1 MRSRQSIVEIFS
13 AFIQFDFDRFS
24 DWVSD
29 PRLRRSIN
37 QCLDKEELKTHSE
50 NFWAVY
56 WHKRWCQKPSGI
68 AREHLIAYL
77 QEACFWS
84 TRKTIS
90 SFQSTQYSLAD
101 GFQIAI
107 AGIDKVLKGFDSDRG
122 FNLKSYASITFSNL
136 IREILRQRQ
145 EIDICSEWS
154 LLRKLSKKRLTE
166 SLQNAGL
173 SPDIIEKYLL
183 AWSCFNNLYVPERSS
198 PTRKLSK
205 PNPETWKAIVN
216 LYNQESKTQLSA
228 ASEIVTATTLEK
240 WLLTSVKAAR
250 SYLYPNVTS
259 INQPKPGY
267 DSGEIADSLVGEV
280 DESLIS
286 EMIVAEEIQQR
297 TQQQKQVNAVL
308 LSALNQLKADERQLL
323 ELYYAQEMKQSEIAK
338 ELNTQQYNISR
349 KLSRVRKSLLKYLAQ
364 WSKDTLH
371 ISLTSDVLNHIS
383 VIVEEWLDSHYKTQ
397 NQSTM

>member
-1 MRSRQSIVEIFS
+1 MRSRQNIVEIFS
-13 AFIQFDFDRFS
+13 TFIQFDSDRFS
-24 DWVSD
+24 NWVSD

-37 QCLDKEELKTHSE
+37 KCLAKEDIETHSE
-50 NFWAVY
+50 NFWAIY
-56 WHKRWCQKPSGI
+56 WHKKWRKEPSGI

-84 TRKTIS
+84 TRKTLS
-90 SFQSTQYSLAD
+90 SFKSTQYGLPD

-122 FNLKSYASITFSNL
+122 FSLKGYAGITFCNL

-173 SPDIIEKYLL
+173 SADIVDKYVL
-183 AWSCFNNLYVPERSS
+183 AWYCFKNIYVPERAS
-198 PTRKLSK
+198 PTKKLSK
-205 PNPETWKAIVN
+205 PDAATWDAIVN

-228 ASEIVTATTLEK
+228 SSEMVNATILEK
-240 WLLTSVKAAR
+240 WLLASVKAAR
-250 SYLYPNVTS
+250 SYLYPNITS

-267 DSGEIADSLVGEV
+267 DSGEIADSLVGAV

-286 EMIVAEEIQQR
+286 EMIVEEEIQQR
-297 TQQQKQVNAVL
+297 NQQQNQVNTAL
-308 LSALNQLKADERQLL
+308 LAALNQLKAEERRLL
-323 ELYYAQEMKQSEIAK
+323 ELYYVQEMKQSEIAQ
-338 ELNTQQYNISR
+338 ELNTQQYTISR
-349 KLSRVRKSLLKYLAQ
+349 KLSRVKKSLLKFLAQ
-364 WSKDTLH
+364 WSNDTLH
-371 ISLTSDVLNHIS
+371 ISLTSDVLKNIS
-383 VIVEEWLDSHYKTQ
+383 LIIEEWLESHYKNQTQ
-397 NQSTM
+397 

>member
-1 MRSRQSIVEIFS
+1 MRARQDIVEIFS
-13 AFIQFDFDRFS
+13 SFIQFDFDRFS
-24 DWVSD
+24 NWVSD

-37 QCLDKEELKTHSE
+37 KCLAKEDLKTHSE
-50 NFWAVY
+50 NFWAIY
-56 WHKRWCQKPSGI
+56 WHKKWRKEPSGI

-90 SFQSTQYSLAD
+90 SFQSTQYSLPD

-122 FNLKSYASITFSNL
+122 FSLKGYASITFCNL

-173 SPDIIEKYLL
+173 SPDIVEKYVL
-183 AWSCFNNLYVPERSS
+183 AWYCFKNIYVPERAS
-198 PTRKLSK
+198 PTKKLSK
-205 PNPETWKAIVN
+205 PDAETWNEIVN
-216 LYNQESKTQLSA
+216 LYNQESKTQFSV
-228 ASEIVTATTLEK
+228 SNEIVNAITLEK
-240 WLLTSVKAAR
+240 WLLASVKAAR

-280 DESLIS
+280 DESLLT
-286 EMIVAEEIQQR
+286 EMIVEEEIQQR
-297 TQQQKQVNAVL
+297 NQQQNQVNTAL
-308 LSALNQLKADERQLL
+308 LSALNQLKVEERQLL
-323 ELYYAQEMKQSEIAK
+323 ELYYAQGMKQSDIAQ
-338 ELNTQQYNISR
+338 ELSTQQYNISR
-349 KLSRVRKSLLKYLAQ
+349 KLSRVKKSLLKSLAQ

-383 VIVEEWLDSHYKTQ
+383 VIIEEWLNSHYKTQ
-397 NQSTM
+397 TQ

>member
-1 MRSRQSIVEIFS
+1 MRSRQNIVEIFS
-13 AFIQFDFDRFS
+13 TFIQFDSDRFS
-24 DWVSD
+24 NWVSD

-37 QCLDKEELKTHSE
+37 KCLAKEDIKTHSE
-50 NFWAVY
+50 NFWAIY
-56 WHKRWCQKPSGI
+56 WHKKWRKEPSGI

-84 TRKTIS
+84 TRKTLS
-90 SFQSTQYSLAD
+90 SFKSTQYGLPD

-107 AGIDKVLKGFDSDRG
+107 AGIDKVLQGFDSDRG
-122 FNLKSYASITFSNL
+122 FSLKGYASITFCNL

-173 SPDIIEKYLL
+173 SADIVDKHVL
-183 AWSCFNNLYVPERSS
+183 AWYCFKNIYVPERAS
-198 PTRKLSK
+198 PTKKLSK
-205 PNPETWKAIVN
+205 PDATTWDAIVN

-228 ASEIVTATTLEK
+228 SSEMVNATTLEK
-240 WLLTSVKAAR
+240 WLLASVKAAR
-250 SYLYPNVTS
+250 SYLYPNITS

-286 EMIVAEEIQQR
+286 EMIVEEEIQQR
-297 TQQQKQVNAVL
+297 NQQQNQVNTAL
-308 LSALNQLKADERQLL
+308 LAALNQLKAEELRLL
-323 ELYYAQEMKQSEIAK
+323 ELYYVQEMKQSEIAQ
-338 ELNTQQYNISR
+338 ELNTQQYTISR
-349 KLSRVRKSLLKYLAQ
+349 KLSRVKKSLLKFLAQ
-364 WSKDTLH
+364 WSNDTLH
-371 ISLTSDVLNHIS
+371 ISLTSDVLKNIS
-383 VIVEEWLDSHYKTQ
+383 LIIEEWLESHYKNQTQ
-397 NQSTM
+397 

>member
-1 MRSRQSIVEIFS
+1 MRSRQNIVEIFS
-13 AFIQFDFDRFS
+13 TFIQFDSDRFS
-24 DWVSD
+24 NWVSD

-37 QCLDKEELKTHSE
+37 KCLAKEDIKTHSE
-50 NFWAVY
+50 NFWAIY
-56 WHKRWCQKPSGI
+56 WHKKWRQEPSGI

-90 SFQSTQYSLAD
+90 SFQSTQYSLPD

-122 FNLKSYASITFSNL
+122 FSLKGYASITFCNL

-173 SPDIIEKYLL
+173 SADIVDKYVL
-183 AWSCFNNLYVPERSS
+183 AWYCFKNIYVPERAS
-198 PTRKLSK
+198 PTKKLSK
-205 PNPETWKAIVN
+205 PDAATWDAIVN

-228 ASEIVTATTLEK
+228 SSEMVNATILEK
-240 WLLTSVKAAR
+240 WLLASVKAAR
-250 SYLYPNVTS
+250 SYLYPNITS

-267 DSGEIADSLVGEV
+267 DSGEIADSLVGAV

-286 EMIVAEEIQQR
+286 EMIVEEEIQQR
-297 TQQQKQVNAVL
+297 NQQQNQVNTAL
-308 LSALNQLKADERQLL
+308 LAALNQLKAEERRLL
-323 ELYYAQEMKQSEIAK
+323 ELYYVQGMKQSEIAQ
-338 ELNTQQYNISR
+338 ELNTQQYTISR
-349 KLSRVRKSLLKYLAQ
+349 KLSRVKKSLLKFLAQ
-364 WSKDTLH
+364 WSNDTLH
-371 ISLTSDVLNHIS
+371 ISLTSDVLKNIS
-383 VIVEEWLDSHYKTQ
+383 LIIEEWLESHYKNQTQ
-397 NQSTM
+397 

>member
-90 SFQSTQYSLAD
+90 SFQSTQYSLPD

-122 FNLKSYASITFSNL
+122 FSLKGYASITFSNL

-173 SPDIIEKYLL
+173 SADVVEKYVL
-183 AWSCFNNLYVPERSS
+183 AWYCFKSIYVPERAS
-198 PTRKLSK
+198 PTKKLSK
-205 PNPETWKAIVN
+205 PDAATWEAIVN

-228 ASEIVTATTLEK
+228 SSETVNTITLEK
-240 WLLTSVKAAR
+240 WLLASVKAAR
-250 SYLYPNVTS
+250 SYLYPNVAS

-280 DESLIS
+280 DESLLS
-286 EMIVAEEIQQR
+286 EMIVEEEIQQR
-297 TQQQKQVNAVL
+297 NQQQNQVNAVL
-308 LSALNQLKADERQLL
+308 LSALNQLKAEERRLL
-323 ELYYAQEMKQSEIAK
+323 ELYYVQGMKQSEIAQ
-338 ELNTQQYNISR
+338 ELSTQQYNISR
-349 KLSRVRKSLLKYLAQ
+349 KLSRVKKSLLKFLAQ

-371 ISLTSDVLNHIS
+371 ISLTSDVLKHIS
-383 VIVEEWLDSHYKTQ
+383 LIIEEWLETHYKNQTQ
-397 NQSTM
+397 

>member
-1 MRSRQSIVEIFS
+1 MRSRQDIVEIFS
-13 AFIQFDFDRFS
+13 TFIQFDFDRFS
-24 DWVSD
+24 NWVSD

-37 QCLDKEELKTHSE
+37 KCLTKEDLKTHSE
-50 NFWAVY
+50 NFWAIY
-56 WHKRWCQKPSGI
+56 WHKKWRKEPSGI

-90 SFQSTQYSLAD
+90 SFKSTQYSLAD

-107 AGIDKVLKGFDSDRG
+107 AGIDKILKGFDSDRG
-122 FNLKSYASITFSNL
+122 FSLKGYAGITFGNL

-173 SPDIIEKYLL
+173 SADVVEKYVL
-183 AWSCFNNLYVPERSS
+183 AWYCFKSIYVPERAS
-198 PTRKLSK
+198 PTKKLSK
-205 PNPETWKAIVN
+205 PDVATWDAIVN
-216 LYNQESKTQLSA
+216 LYNQESKIQLSA
-228 ASEIVTATTLEK
+228 SSEIVKATTLEK
-240 WLLTSVKAAR
+240 WLLASVKAAR

-280 DESLIS
+280 DESLLS
-286 EMIVAEEIQQR
+286 EMIVEEEIQQR
-297 TQQQKQVNAVL
+297 NQQQNQVNAAL
-308 LSALNQLKADERQLL
+308 LSALNQLKAEERQLL
-323 ELYYAQEMKQSEIAK
+323 KLYYVQGMKQSEIAQ
-338 ELNTQQYNISR
+338 ELSTQQYNISR
-349 KLSRVRKSLLKYLAQ
+349 KLSRVKKSLLKFLAQ

-371 ISLTSDVLNHIS
+371 ISLTSDVLKHIS
-383 VIVEEWLDSHYKTQ
+383 LIIEEWLESHYKNQTQ
-397 NQSTM
+397 

>member
-1 MRSRQSIVEIFS
+1 MRARQDIVEIFS
-13 AFIQFDFDRFS
+13 SFIQFDFDRFS
-24 DWVSD
+24 NWVSD

-37 QCLDKEELKTHSE
+37 KCLAKEDLKTHSE
-50 NFWAVY
+50 NFWAIY
-56 WHKRWCQKPSGI
+56 WHKKWRKEPSGI

-90 SFQSTQYSLAD
+90 SFQSTQYSLPD

-122 FNLKSYASITFSNL
+122 FSLKGYASITFCNL

-173 SPDIIEKYLL
+173 SPDIVEKYVL
-183 AWSCFNNLYVPERSS
+183 AWYCFNNIYVPERAS
-198 PTRKLSK
+198 PTKKLSK
-205 PNPETWKAIVN
+205 PDAETWNEIVN
-216 LYNQESKTQLSA
+216 LYNQESKTQFSV
-228 ASEIVTATTLEK
+228 SNEIVNAITLEK
-240 WLLTSVKAAR
+240 WLLASVKAAR

-280 DESLIS
+280 DESLLT
-286 EMIVAEEIQQR
+286 EMIVEEEIQQR
-297 TQQQKQVNAVL
+297 NQQQNQVNTAL
-308 LSALNQLKADERQLL
+308 LSALNQLKAEERQLL
-323 ELYYAQEMKQSEIAK
+323 ELYYAQGMKQSEIAQ
-338 ELNTQQYNISR
+338 ELSTQQYNISR
-349 KLSRVRKSLLKYLAQ
+349 KLSRVKKSLLKSLAQ

-383 VIVEEWLDSHYKTQ
+383 VIIEEWLNSHYKTQ
-397 NQSTM
+397 TQ